1 MLSSFDLGPRP
12 SRPRWR
18 SRSRGTIAPQPQAR
32 SRAEDGGRRFF
43 AWRCKAGPARRRKKA
58 SARRCGPAI
67 EAEATSS
74 ARSGHPRRLGV
85 PADGPRGDMAAH
97 VPTPRETAAQSVQRP
112 VPTSAKA
119 TETSGGTE
127 RRGFGHRRCNGSPLR
142 HPAEASGPTPS
153 PRFGCG
159 AVEVRQHVMSHSTS
173 QTASTPSVGGRRPA
187 VRGARVVEAIRERSA
202 PWLGRQRRPSSN
214 EDPRAVE
221 YSDGAAGDRDER
233 HARPGG
239 SRPPWAVEHS
249 DGAAG
254 NRPVWPRPGRTA
266 WMREGSSPKG
276 RDAAGGS
283 VEPGAPGRLA
293 Q

>member
-1 MLSSFDLGPRP
+1 MAIK
-12 SRPRWR
+12 RPRDDR
-18 SRSRGTIAPQPQAR
+18 AAAAGPQP
-32 SRAEDGGRRFF
+32 SGGRRAPAFLPGD
-43 AWRCKAGPARRRKKA
+43 AKPGPPGGGKKPAPAVADQRSRRKPLP
-58 SARRCGPAI
+58 RPDRAI
-67 EAEATSS
+67 
-74 ARSGHPRRLGV
+74 RGGMGV
-85 PADGPRGDMAAH
+85 PADGPQGEVAARA
-97 VPTPRETAAQSVQRP
+97 PAPREPAAPSVQRP
-112 VPTSAKA
+112 VPRGAKA
-119 TETSGGTE
+119 TETSSGTE
-127 RRGFGHRRCNGSPLR
+127 QRGFGHRRCNGSPLR
-142 HPAEASGPTPS
+142 HPDEVSGPTPS

-159 AVEVRQHVMSHSTS
+159 AVAPPKIVVQGWSIEVRQHVMSRSIS
-173 QTASTPSVGGRRPA
+173 PRRSTPSVGGRRPA
-187 VRGARVVEAIRERSA
+187 VHGARVVEAIRERSA

-276 RDAAGGS
+276 RDSAGGS